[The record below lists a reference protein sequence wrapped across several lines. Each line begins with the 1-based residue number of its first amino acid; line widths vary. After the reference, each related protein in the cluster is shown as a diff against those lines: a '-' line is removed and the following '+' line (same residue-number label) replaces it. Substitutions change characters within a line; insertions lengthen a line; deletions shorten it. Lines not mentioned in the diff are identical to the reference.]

1 MQPYWLFNEPIAP
14 EQWRELQVLPIEV
27 MEADESNKNPS
38 RVFRLAGAWHV
49 KPERQPLKTEIVG
62 ESGIRYSYNDLRD
75 RLLALYQ
82 ELLIRRQLEFEQQ
95 QQNLLQFSTPIPPT
109 AMASDMKPVLRHWYQ
124 CEWHARCCL
133 HCHSSGHTFGTD
145 RRNNVVRNKFGSNT
159 YYRTSDSD
167 G

>member
-1 MQPYWLFNEPIAP
+1 MK
-14 EQWRELQVLPIEV
+14 
-27 MEADESNKNPS
+27 ADESNKNPS

-49 KPERQPLKTEIVG
+49 KPERQPIKTEIVG

-95 QQNLLQFSTPIPPT
+95 QQNLLQFSTPIPTT